1 MSRRSG
7 LVDLRPLAA
16 SAAYRRLWVGTS
28 LTSLGH
34 QMTVVAVL
42 FQVWR
47 MTGSPVWTGVVGLA
61 SAIPLVLFGVVGGS
75 LADSLDRRTL
85 VRWTT
90 LAQVVVVLGLTG
102 QALVELESLPVL
114 LGLVAAQSAAA
125 ALGAPARR
133 TFPVRLLPRDL
144 VSAGIALQ
152 HLSFQAAMLLGPA
165 VAGFVI
171 GRWGLT
177 ACYAVEA
184 VAFLVSL
191 YAVLRLPSLP
201 PRGAE
206 EHRPGIRSIVEGVRH
221 ITRTPVVR
229 GAFGT
234 DLFATLLAMPIAL
247 FPVVNEARF
256 GGAPETLGLFLSAVA
271 VGGVAAGLVSGLVT
285 RADRPGLVQ
294 SWAAGT
300 WGVALA
306 CFGLADPLWLAL
318 AMLAVAGAA
327 DTVSV
332 VSRAALVQLATPDGL
347 RGRVSSAEHVVGAAG
362 PDLGNARAGVVMGL
376 TSASFALVSGGLLC
390 VVGVLWI
397 GLRNRELRSFRVSE
411 RREGTTP
418 AAGAGAGPG
427 T

>member
-1 MSRRSG
+1 
-7 LVDLRPLAA
+7 P
-16 SAAYRRLWVGTS
+16 
-28 LTSLGH
+28 
-34 QMTVVAVL
+34 
-42 FQVWR
+42 
-47 MTGSPVWTGVVGLA
+47 P
-61 SAIPLVLFGVVGGS
+61 
-75 LADSLDRRTL
+75 
-85 VRWTT
+85 
-90 LAQVVVVLGLTG
+90 
-102 QALVELESLPVL
+102 
-114 LGLVAAQSAAA
+114 
-125 ALGAPARR
+125 RR

-152 HLSFQAAMLLGPA
+152 HLTFQAAMLLGPA

-306 CFGLADPLWLAL
+306 CFGLADPLWL
-318 AMLAVAGAA
+318 
-327 DTVSV
+327 
-332 VSRAALVQLATPDGL
+332 P
-347 RGRVSSAEHVVGAAG
+347 
-362 PDLGNARAGVVMGL
+362 
-376 TSASFALVSGGLLC
+376 
-390 VVGVLWI
+390 
-397 GLRNRELRSFRVSE
+397 
-411 RREGTTP
+411 
-418 AAGAGAGPG
+418 
-427 T
+427 